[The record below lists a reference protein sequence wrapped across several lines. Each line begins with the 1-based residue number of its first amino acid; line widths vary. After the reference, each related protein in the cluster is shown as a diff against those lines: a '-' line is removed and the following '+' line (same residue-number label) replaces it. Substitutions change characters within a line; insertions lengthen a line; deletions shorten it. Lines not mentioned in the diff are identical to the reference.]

1 MNKLLL
7 LLKAAAALLILAAC
21 FPISPLSAKA
31 WVGGFSNNW
40 DDGANWDDGLVP
52 NSTEDIN
59 FFISS
64 SVVTININSGVAA
77 VAKAFDVICLNS
89 STLNLN
95 VNSGGSLTLDGGGTV
110 AHGLSIRVFSGSNA
124 NITVNGTLTVEDFA
138 TRNIYL
144 YNQSDSPI
152 QFANSGTVTIHD
164 CGTYGMHIDVNGGAT
179 LGASNTFTNTGTI
192 DISDGSLYALYISGF
207 SSRPSFFIN
216 EGDLIV
222 EDMDYI
228 AFANSN
234 GTFTQTAA
242 GSTEGNGIIKQIGTV
257 TMAGEFET
265 FGADTEEISL
275 EIGGAST
282 SFDLST
288 STLNLAIEGLAG
300 KGVDNGNDHV
310 NIIGNATLG
319 GCIVNILFEG
329 GFLPSSGQSFQFIT
343 VSGTTT
349 GSPTF
354 NLPVPPPGLSYS
366 MSSSGG
372 VHTLDVSTSPFP
384 VEFLSINAEQKGN
397 AALISWETASESNNE
412 GFVVQ
417 RSRDGMVWEALDF
430 VPGNGTSQTVMA
442 YEYLDYAATEGRN
455 QYRLQQWDLDG
466 QVNYSDAVELTIV
479 SSLQGALNVY
489 PIPATSHLITEGVAG
504 TARLLNGLGQVV
516 VEEITDGS
524 PHKFEVSSLPDGL
537 YYLQVETSEQEIVHA
552 RWVKK

>member
-1 MNKLLL
+1 M
-7 LLKAAAALLILAAC
+7 KAAAALLILAAC
-21 FPISPLSAKA
+21 FPISPVSAKA

-40 DDGANWDDGLVP
+40 DDGANWDGGTVP
-52 NSTEDIN
+52 TASDDVN
-59 FFISS
+59 FFLSS
-64 SVVTININSGVAA
+64 STVTININSGVAA
-77 VAKAFDVICLNS
+77 VAKAFDVNCFNS

-95 VNSGGSLTLDGGGTV
+95 INSGASLTLDGGGTV
-110 AHGLSIRVFSGSNA
+110 AHGLSVRVFSGSNA
-124 NITVNGTLTVEDFA
+124 NITVNGTLTVEDYA

-144 YNQSDSPI
+144 YNQSNSPI
-152 QFANSGTVTIHD
+152 QFSNSGTVTIHN
-164 CGTYGMHIDVNGGAT
+164 CGSYGIHIDVNGGAT
-179 LGASNTFTNTGTI
+179 FGASNTFTNTGTLN
-192 DISDGSLYALYISGF
+192 ISDGSLYALYISGF
-207 SSRPSFFIN
+207 SSRPSFFTN
-216 EGDLIV
+216 EGDVIV

-234 GTFTQTAA
+234 GTFTQTAS

-265 FGADTEEISL
+265 FGTDTEEISL

-288 STLNLAIEGLAG
+288 SILNLAIQGVAG
-300 KGVDNGNDHV
+300 KGLDNGNDHI

-319 GCIVNILFEG
+319 GCIVNISFEG

-354 NLPVPPPGLSYS
+354 ILPTPPPGLSYS

-372 VHTLDVSTSPFP
+372 VHSLNVGTSPFP
-384 VEFLSINAEQKGN
+384 VEFLSIDAEQKGN
-397 AALISWETASESNNE
+397 AALISWQTASESNNE

-417 RSRDGMVWEALDF
+417 RSHDGFVWEALDF
-430 VPGNGTSQTVMA
+430 VPGSGTSQIVQS
-442 YEYLDYAATEGRN
+442 YEYVDYAAVEGRN

-479 SSLQGALNVY
+479 ASLQGALKVY
-489 PIPATSHLITEGVAG
+489 PVPATSHLTVEGVAG

-516 VEEITDGS
+516 AEEVTDGS
-524 PHKFEVSSLPDGL
+524 PQRFEVSALPDGL
-537 YYLQVETSEQEIVHA
+537 YYLQVETSAQEVVQA

>member
-1 MNKLLL
+1 MKKLLPYP
-7 LLKAAAALLILAAC
+7 KAAAALLILAAC
-21 FPISPLSAKA
+21 FPFSSVSAKA

-40 DDGANWDDGLVP
+40 DDGANWDDGFVP
-52 NSTEDIN
+52 NSTENIN

-64 SVVTININSGVAA
+64 SSVTINVNSGVAA
-77 VAKAFDVICLNS
+77 EAKAFDVICLNS

-95 VNSGGSLTLDGGGTV
+95 VNAGGSLTLDGGGTI
-110 AHGLSIRVFSGSNA
+110 AHGLSIRVYSGSNA
-124 NITVNGTLTVEDFA
+124 NITINGSLTVEDYA

-144 YNQSDSPI
+144 YNQSSAPI
-152 QFANSGTVTIHD
+152 LFSNSGTTTIHD

-179 LGASNTFTNTGTI
+179 IGASNTFTNTGTL
-192 DISDGSLYALYISGF
+192 DISDGSQYAVYISGF
-207 SSRPSFFIN
+207 SSRPSSFTN
-216 EGDLIV
+216 EGDFVV
-222 EDMDYI
+222 EDMNYI

-234 GTFTQTAA
+234 GTFTQTSA

-257 TMAGEFET
+257 TMAGGFET
-265 FGADTEEISL
+265 LGTDTEEISL

-288 STLNLAIEGLAG
+288 TTLNLAVEGVAG

-310 NIIGNATLG
+310 NIIGDATLG
-319 GCIVNILFEG
+319 GGIVNISFEG
-329 GFLPSSGQSFQFIT
+329 GFVPSSGQSFQFIT

-354 NLPVPPPGLSYS
+354 NLPAPPPGLSYS

-372 VHTLDVSTSPFP
+372 VHTLDVTTSPFP
-384 VEFLSINAEQKGN
+384 VEFLSIDAEQKGN
-397 AALISWETASESNNE
+397 AALISWQTASESNNE

-430 VPGNGTSQTVMA
+430 VPGGGTTQAIKA
-442 YEYLDYAATEGRN
+442 YEYLDYSATEGRN

-466 QVNYSDAVELTIV
+466 QVNYSDAVELTIAA
-479 SSLQGALNVY
+479 SLQGALKVY
-489 PIPATSHLITEGVAG
+489 PIPATSHLTLEGVAG

-516 VEEITDGS
+516 AEEVTDGS
-524 PHKFEVSSLPDGL
+524 PHRFEVSDLPDGL
-537 YYLQVETSEQEIVHA
+537 YYLQVETSEQEVVHA

>member
-1 MNKLLL
+1 M
-7 LLKAAAALLILAAC
+7 KAAAALLILAAC
-21 FPISPLSAKA
+21 FPISSVTAKA
-31 WVGGFSNNW
+31 WIGGFSNNW
-40 DDGANWDDGLVP
+40 DDGANWDGGTVP
-52 NSTEDIN
+52 TASDDVN
-59 FFISS
+59 FFLSTS
-64 SVVTININSGVAA
+64 TVTININSGITA
-77 VAKAFDVICLNS
+77 VAKSFDVILLNS
-89 STLNLN
+89 SVLNLN
-95 VNSGGSLTLDGGGTV
+95 INSGGSLSLDGGGTV
-110 AHGLSIRVFSGSNA
+110 AHGLSIRVFSGSSA
-124 NITVNGTLTVEDFA
+124 NITVNGDLTVEDYA

-152 QFANSGTVTIHD
+152 QFTNSGTVVIHD

-192 DISDGSLYALYISGF
+192 DISDGSLYAIYISGF
-207 SSRPSFFIN
+207 SSRPSSFAN

-234 GTFTQTAA
+234 GSFTQTSA

-265 FGADTEEISL
+265 LGTDTEEISL
-275 EIGGAST
+275 EIGGATT

-288 STLNLAIEGLAG
+288 TVLNLAVEGIAG
-300 KGVDNGNDHV
+300 KGVDNGNDHINIIGDATLSGSIV
-310 NIIGNATLG
+310 NII
-319 GCIVNILFEG
+319 FEG
-329 GFLPSSGQSFQFIT
+329 GFVPSSGQSFQFIT

-372 VHTLDVSTSPFP
+372 VHTLDVGTSPFP
-384 VEFLSINAEQKGN
+384 VEFLTIDAEQTGN
-397 AALISWETASESNNE
+397 AVLVSWQTASESNNE

-430 VPGNGTSQTVMA
+430 VPGNGTSQTVSS
-442 YEYLDYAATEGRN
+442 YEYLDYAAQEGRT

-466 QVNYSDAVELTIV
+466 QVNYSDAVELTITA
-479 SSLQGALNVY
+479 SLQGALKVY
-489 PIPATSHLITEGVAG
+489 PIPASTTLTTEGVAG
-504 TARLLNGLGQVV
+504 TARLLNGLGQIVA
-516 VEEITDGS
+516 EEITDGAPYS
-524 PHKFEVSSLPDGL
+524 FEIADLPDGL